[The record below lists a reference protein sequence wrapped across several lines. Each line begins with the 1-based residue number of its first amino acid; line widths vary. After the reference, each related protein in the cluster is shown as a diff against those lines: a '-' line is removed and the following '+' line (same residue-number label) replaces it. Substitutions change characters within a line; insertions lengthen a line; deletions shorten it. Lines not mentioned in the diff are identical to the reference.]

1 MKRQEAFG
9 LDTAK
14 RFAIAL
20 QRDLAIMHEHLHYL
34 NEWIRL
40 TETGDPHLV
49 DVKSYIRPTI
59 VDDDHKI
66 VRKKL

>member
-1 MKRQEAFG
+1 MNQQEAYG

-14 RFAIAL
+14 RFVIAL
-20 QRDLAIMHEHLHYL
+20 QRDVAQMHEHLHYL

-49 DVKSYIRPTI
+49 DVKSYVKPTRI
-59 VDDDHKI
+59 DDDHEVTVI
-66 VRKKL
+66 QG